1 MTRYYSSTEVV
12 ALIDDLTEPRLTA
25 YLRASIVQPVAT
37 PEGPGFRETDV
48 ARLQLLCDLDE
59 NYALPDESL
68 KMVMGLIDQLNA
80 MRGDMRA
87 LMRAVASEPDE
98 VRSRIHSSI
107 RVLRG

>member
-25 YLRASIVQPVAT
+25 FLRASIVEPVAT
-37 PEGPGFRETDV
+37 PDGPGFRETDV

-59 NYALPDESL
+59 SYGLPDESL
-68 KMVMGLIDQLNA
+68 KMVMGLIDQLNS

-87 LMRAVASEPDE
+87 LMRAVAAEPDE
-98 VRSRIHSSI
+98 VRTRIHHSI
-107 RVLRG
+107 RVTRG

>member
-25 YLRASIVQPVAT
+25 FLRASIVEPVAT

-48 ARLQLLCDLDE
+48 ARLQLLCDLDDS
-59 NYALPDESL
+59 YGLPEESL
-68 KMVMGLIDQLNA
+68 KMVMGLIDQLNS

-87 LMRAVASEPDE
+87 LIRAVAGEPDE
-98 VRSRIHSSI
+98 VRARIHHSI
-107 RVLRG
+107 RGSRG